1 MLSPLALVTGGASGL
16 GLALVTCLKQ
26 RGYDVVILDFNADAG
41 KDAAKST
48 GSQFIECDVANAADW
63 ERVVTTLDHPDCVI
77 ERAFLNAVV
86 MTRPPSA
93 SLTDDIFAW
102 MDRGAYERVMSINVA
117 GALLGL
123 RAVSTLMA
131 RTGGGSITVTASTA
145 ALSGLAF
152 DPFYAM
158 SKHAVV
164 GMVRSFAPRL
174 REARIRLNAFCP
186 GGMETA
192 ILPHE
197 IAAAKLQILS
207 PHDAAMSCLSVS
219 DQPGV
224 GGIWV
229 RTGPLA
235 PLFQYIAPAVDAA

>member
-26 RGYDVVILDFNADAG
+26 RGYDVVLLNCNADAG

-77 ERAFLNAVV
+77 ERAFLNAGV

-123 RAVSTLMA
+123 RAVSTLTNGRGFNNGYCFNSRVI
-131 RTGGGSITVTASTA
+131 RTGVRSVLCNVQACCRWHGTKFRAAST
-145 ALSGLAF
+145 
-152 DPFYAM
+152 
-158 SKHAVV
+158 
-164 GMVRSFAPRL
+164 
-174 REARIRLNAFCP
+174 
-186 GGMETA
+186 
-192 ILPHE
+192 
-197 IAAAKLQILS
+197 
-207 PHDAAMSCLSVS
+207 
-219 DQPGV
+219 
-224 GGIWV
+224 
-229 RTGPLA
+229 
-235 PLFQYIAPAVDAA
+235 